1 MYGLGYGL
9 GITQRRGVPYV
20 GPLDGF
26 AGQLYA
32 TSGLCRL
39 LSAYGGPLVR
49 MRRASDGAETDIGF
63 VEDGGLDV
71 AALLA
76 FAGASSAYSTLWHDQ
91 TGNGH
96 HGAQA
101 TGAAQPRLVNAGVL
115 DVGPNGRP
123 ALVFSGAQY
132 LELQSS
138 VGFVR
143 DVAAATYAAVSRA
156 TAASGQSVLATSTT
170 GSAAQARSI
179 LAYSPNS
186 TAPVFQARNTD
197 VSTLTALTGVA
208 VSSGAWT
215 RLIGRARYAAGG
227 ADIAVNGTVNTGAMT
242 PAQNTPIADTVVGVR
257 IGQFS
262 SGSLSL
268 TGGMST
274 VVLAQSAL
282 DIAALNAAL
291 AQVMP

>member
-9 GITQRRGVPYV
+9 GITRRRGVPYV

-115 DVGPNGRP
+115 DVGPNGKP

-138 VGFVR
+138 VGFIR
-143 DVAAATYAAVSRA
+143 NVADATFAAVSRA
-156 TAASGQSVLATSTT
+156 TGGAGQTVIANSFTSTAAGTRALLYHPSATAT
-170 GSAAQARSI
+170 G
-179 LAYSPNS
+179 
-186 TAPVFQARNTD
+186 FQARNTD
-197 VSTLTALTGVA
+197 AGALTSVSGAA

-227 ADIAVNGTVNTGAMT
+227 IDLGVNGTVNTGSIT
-242 PAQNTPIADTVVGVR
+242 PAQNTPNADSAAPVR
-257 IGQFS
+257 IGAVTS
-262 SGSLSL
+262 NALYL
-268 TGGMST
+268 TGGMSA